1 MTIEEI
7 QKTIGEKLGAKAL
20 EISVKSPRQM
30 FVTVAPE
37 NLIEAMRFFKQ
48 DIGLYHLSTI
58 TGRDSGEKLE
68 ALYHLAME
76 GLELTVR
83 SQTDR
88 ANPKLPTITPVYPGA
103 VFYER
108 EVHDLV
114 GIDIEGHPDL
124 RPLVLPE
131 DWPQGVHPLR
141 KDWKYNREKGAI
153 E

>member
-1 MTIEEI
+1 MTSEDAKKSIE
-7 QKTIGEKLGAKAL
+7 QRLGAKAL
-20 EISVKSPRQM
+20 DISVKSPRQM

-37 NLIEAMRFFKQ
+37 NLIEAMKFFKQ
-48 DIGLYHLSTI
+48 DLGLYHLSTI
-58 TGRDSGEKLE
+58 TGRDTGDKLE

-83 SQTDR
+83 SQTER

-131 DWPQGVHPLR
+131 DWPQGIYPLR

>member
-1 MTIEEI
+1 MTSEDAKKSIE
-7 QKTIGEKLGAKAL
+7 QRLGAKAL
-20 EISVKSPRQM
+20 DISVKSPRQM

-37 NLIEAMRFFKQ
+37 NLIEAMKFFKQ
-48 DIGLYHLSTI
+48 DLGLYHLSTI
-58 TGRDSGEKLE
+58 TGRDTGEKLE

-83 SQTDR
+83 SQTER

-131 DWPQGVHPLR
+131 DWPQGIYPLR

>member
-1 MTIEEI
+1 MTADDIRALLE
-7 QKTIGEKLGAKAL
+7 QKLGAKVL
-20 EISVKSPRQM
+20 EFSVKSPRQM

-37 NLIEAMRFFKQ
+37 NLIEAMRVFKH

-58 TGRDSGEKLE
+58 TGRDTGEKLE

-76 GLELTVR
+76 GTELTVR

-88 ANPKLPTITPVYPGA
+88 SNPKLPTVIPVYPGA

-131 DWPQGVHPLR
+131 DWPQGVCPLR
-141 KDWKYNREKGAI
+141 KDWKYNREKGVI

>member
-1 MTIEEI
+1 MTTEEI
-7 QKTIGEKLGAKAL
+7 QKTIGDKLGAKVL
-20 EISVKSPRQM
+20 EVAVKSPRQM
-30 FVTVAPE
+30 FVAVAPD
-37 NLIEAMRFFKQ
+37 NLIEAMRVFKD

-58 TGRDSGEKLE
+58 TGRDTGEKLE

-76 GLELTVR
+76 GMELTVR

-88 ANPKLPTITPVYPGA
+88 ANPKLPTIIPVYPGA

-131 DWPQGVHPLR
+131 DWPQGVYPLR
-141 KDWKYNREKGAI
+141 KDWKYNREKGVI

>member
-1 MTIEEI
+1 MTVEEI
-7 QKTIGEKLGAKAL
+7 QKKISEKLGAKAL
-20 EISVKSPRQM
+20 EVTVKSPRQM

-37 NLIEAMRFFKQ
+37 NLIEAMGFFKNE
-48 DIGLYHLSTI
+48 IGLFHLSTI
-58 TGRDSGEKLE
+58 TGRDTGDKLE

-76 GLELTVR
+76 GMELTVR
-83 SQTDR
+83 SQTER
-88 ANPKLPTITPVYPGA
+88 HQPKLPTVTSVYPGA

-131 DWPQGVHPLR
+131 DWPQGVYPLR

>member
-1 MTIEEI
+1 MTVEEI
-7 QKTIGEKLGAKAL
+7 QKAIGEKLGPKVL

-37 NLIEAMRFFKQ
+37 NLIEAMRVFKD

-58 TGRDSGEKLE
+58 TGRDTGDKLE

-76 GLELTVR
+76 GMELTVR
-83 SQTDR
+83 SQTER
-88 ANPKLPTITPVYPGA
+88 SHPKLPTVTPVYPGA

-131 DWPQGVHPLR
+131 DWPQGVYPLR
-141 KDWKYNREKGAI
+141 KDWKSNREKGAI

>member
-1 MTIEEI
+1 MTTEEI
-7 QKTIGEKLGAKAL
+7 QKTIGDKLGAKVL
-20 EISVKSPRQM
+20 EVAVKSPRQM

-37 NLIEAMRFFKQ
+37 NLLEAMRFLKQ
-48 DIGLYHLSTI
+48 DLGLYHLSTI
-58 TGRDSGEKLE
+58 TGRDTGEKLE
-68 ALYHLAME
+68 ALYHLTME
-76 GLELTVR
+76 GMELTVR

-88 ANPKLPTITPVYPGA
+88 ANPKLPTIIPVYPGA

-131 DWPQGVHPLR
+131 DWPQGVYPLR

>member
-1 MTIEEI
+1 MTVEEI
-7 QKTIGEKLGAKAL
+7 QKTIGEKLGPKVL

-37 NLIEAMRFFKQ
+37 NLIEAMRVFKD

-58 TGRDSGEKLE
+58 TGRDTGDKLE

-76 GLELTVR
+76 GMELTVR
-83 SQTDR
+83 SQTER
-88 ANPKLPTITPVYPGA
+88 SHPKLPTVTPVYPGA

-131 DWPQGVHPLR
+131 DWPQGVYPLR

>member
-1 MTIEEI
+1 MNAEEAKKTIE
-7 QKTIGEKLGAKAL
+7 QKLEGKAL
-20 EISVKSPRQM
+20 EISVKSPRQI
-30 FVTVAPE
+30 FVAVAPE
-37 NLIEAMRFFKQ
+37 NLLEAMRFFKH
-48 DIGLYHLSTI
+48 DLGLYHLSTI
-58 TGRDSGEKLE
+58 TGRDTGEKLE
-68 ALYHLAME
+68 SLYHLAME

-83 SQTDR
+83 SQADR

-131 DWPQGVHPLR
+131 DWPQGVYPLR
-141 KDWKYNREKGAI
+141 KDWKYNREKGVI

>member
-1 MTIEEI
+1 MTVEEI
-7 QKTIGEKLGAKAL
+7 QKAIGEKLGPKVL

-37 NLIEAMRFFKQ
+37 NLIEAMRVFKD

-58 TGRDSGEKLE
+58 TGRDTGDKLE

-76 GLELTVR
+76 GMELTVR
-83 SQTDR
+83 SQTER
-88 ANPKLPTITPVYPGA
+88 SHPKLPTVTPVYPGA

-131 DWPQGVHPLR
+131 DWPQGVYPLR